1 MTARPHDITSPVV
14 EIDPEAPLTDEEF
27 ERGLTAMLA
36 LRAREATGL
45 SQTNFASRFGF
56 QVATLRDWEQG
67 RKVPDTAAQSYLR
80 VIAKIPDAVAAALV
94 TRMPK

>member
-1 MTARPHDITSPVV
+1 MTARPNDITSPVV
-14 EIDPEAPLTDEEF
+14 EFDPDAPLTDAEF

-45 SQTNFASRFGF
+45 SQTAFATRYGI

-94 TRMPK
+94 TRVPK

>member
-1 MTARPHDITSPVV
+1 MSERPASTAAVLDDDVDR
-14 EIDPEAPLTDEEF
+14 PLTDDEM
-27 ERGLTAMLA
+27 ERGFTAMLA
-36 LRAREATGL
+36 RNARQVTGL
-45 SQTNFASRFGF
+45 SQAAFASRFGF

-80 VIAKIPDAVAAALV
+80 VIAKIPEAVAAALA